1 MAHISCRNNGELS
14 PDSKGDKLRK
24 LLVLGVAAVTLAV
37 SGVYLGIVLAGHTMF
52 RPHHQ

>member
-24 LLVLGVAAVTLAV
+24 PLVLGVAAVTLVV
-37 SGVYLGIVLAGHTMF
+37 SGIVLAGHTMF